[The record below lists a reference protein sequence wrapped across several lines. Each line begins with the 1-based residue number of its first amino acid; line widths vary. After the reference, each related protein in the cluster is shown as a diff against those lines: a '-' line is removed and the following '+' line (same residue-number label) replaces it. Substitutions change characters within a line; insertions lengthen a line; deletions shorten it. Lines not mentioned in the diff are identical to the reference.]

1 MKLGRILG
9 VVLSI
14 GIVIFAVMNGEVDS
28 KENNGPIELA
38 SSNGSI
44 SETGGVEFGNVVLD
58 MDNNQ
63 NVNKVKFTNTN
74 SYPVELGTNSIE
86 LICTGSGVEKEHD
99 EFIVSKNMRIKAA
112 FAKTEDD
119 TKYDSLLVN
128 KNETVY
134 IYIVNEY
141 VGEEYPMNE
150 VNCNYNVDIQ
160 AQ

>member
-1 MKLGRILG
+1 MKLGRYLG

-14 GIVIFAVMNGEVDS
+14 GIVIFAIMNGEVDS

-44 SETGGVEFGNVVLD
+44 SESGVEFGNVVLD

-74 SYPVELGTNSIE
+74 SYPVDLGTNSIE
-86 LICTGSGVEKEHD
+86 LICTGTGATKEED
-99 EFIVSKNMRIKAA
+99 ELIVSRNMRIKAA
-112 FAKTEDD
+112 FAQTEDA
-119 TKYDSLLVN
+119 TKYDSLTVG

-134 IYIVNEY
+134 IFIVSEY
-141 VGEEYPMNE
+141 TGDEYPMNE
-150 VNCNYNVDIQ
+150 VNCNYNIDIL